1 MRMNRGQGWL
11 NNRRKS
17 IVLINAAMMTCNYD
31 GNGDNKVKDDDADLK
46 SPELVR
52 VIPVLALHVARP
64 DQHLDHHLVEED
76 LDEDLRSPAIVVNTL
91 PPASAVST

>member
-1 MRMNRGQGWL
+1 MLVGQTSVRLRFDLDLDFEDELRGRGWL

-64 DQHLDHHLVEED
+64 DQQQ
-76 LDEDLRSPAIVVNTL
+76 
-91 PPASAVST
+91 

>member
-1 MRMNRGQGWL
+1 
-11 NNRRKS
+11 
-17 IVLINAAMMTCNYD
+17 MTCNDD
-31 GNGDNKVKDDDADLK
+31 GNEDNKVKDDDADLK

-64 DQHLDHHLVEED
+64 DQQQWQHLDHHCHFDEDDLDEDD
-76 LDEDLRSPAIVVNTL
+76 LDEDLRSPAIVANTL

>member
-1 MRMNRGQGWL
+1 MLLVGQTTVRLRFDLDLDFKEGIMRMNRGQGWL

-31 GNGDNKVKDDDADLK
+31 GNEDNKVKDDDADLK

-52 VIPVLALHVARP
+52 VIPVLALHVA
-64 DQHLDHHLVEED
+64 
-76 LDEDLRSPAIVVNTL
+76 
-91 PPASAVST
+91 

>member
-46 SPELVR
+46 SPELVL
-52 VIPVLALHVARP
+52 VILVLALHVAIP
-64 DQHLDHHLVEED
+64 DHQECQHLDPD
-76 LDEDLRSPAIVVNTL
+76 LDEDLSPASVVNTL
-91 PPASAVST
+91 PPSSAVSR

>member
-1 MRMNRGQGWL
+1 MLLVGQTTVCLRVDLDLDLDLEEGIMRMNRGQGWL

-52 VIPVLALHVARP
+52 VIPVLALHVA
-64 DQHLDHHLVEED
+64 
-76 LDEDLRSPAIVVNTL
+76 
-91 PPASAVST
+91 